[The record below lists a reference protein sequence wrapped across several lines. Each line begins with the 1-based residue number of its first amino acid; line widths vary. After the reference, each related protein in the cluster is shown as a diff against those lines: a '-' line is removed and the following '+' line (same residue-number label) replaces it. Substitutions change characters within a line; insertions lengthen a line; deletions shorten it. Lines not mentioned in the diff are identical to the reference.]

1 MRKTLLAEL
10 DTSSEGFDPGAFRST
25 LENTLNK
32 QPLPSSLKLDLGD
45 SAEQVSRQ
53 FRGEITDNQ
62 EMAELRLSLQKALQE
77 VLQRLL
83 TSFEVGVIQLCKQL
97 DNIRDALADE
107 LAHDLRQE
115 LDGLKVSFANKEQEL
130 NTYNVL
136 LSRLEPLINL
146 PD

>member
-83 TSFEVGVIQLCKQL
+83 TSFEAGVIQLCKQL
-97 DNIRDALADE
+97 NAIRDALADE

-115 LDGLKVSFANKEQEL
+115 LDSLKVSFANKEQEL

>member
-53 FRGEITDNQ
+53 VRGEITDNQ

-83 TSFEVGVIQLCKQL
+83 TSFEAGVIQLCKQL
-97 DNIRDALADE
+97 NAIRDALADE

-115 LDGLKVSFANKEQEL
+115 LDSLKVSFANKEQEL

>member
-1 MRKTLLAEL
+1 MLAEL

-83 TSFEVGVIQLCKQL
+83 TSFEAGVIQLCKQL
-97 DNIRDALADE
+97 NAIRDALADE

-115 LDGLKVSFANKEQEL
+115 LDSLKVSFANKEQEL

>member
-1 MRKTLLAEL
+1 MLAEL

-83 TSFEVGVIQLCKQL
+83 TSFEAGVIQLCKQL
-97 DNIRDALADE
+97 NAIRDALADE

-115 LDGLKVSFANKEQEL
+115 LDSLKASFANKEQEL

>member
-1 MRKTLLAEL
+1 LRKTLLAEL

-83 TSFEVGVIQLCKQL
+83 TSFEAGVIQLCKQL
-97 DNIRDALADE
+97 NAIRDALADE

-115 LDGLKVSFANKEQEL
+115 LDSLKVSFANKEQEL

>member
-32 QPLPSSLKLDLGD
+32 QPLPSSLNLDLGD

-83 TSFEVGVIQLCKQL
+83 TSFEAGVIQLCKQL
-97 DNIRDALADE
+97 NAIRDALADE

-115 LDGLKVSFANKEQEL
+115 LDSLKVSFANKEQEL

>member
-77 VLQRLL
+77 VMQRLL
-83 TSFEVGVIQLCKQL
+83 TSFEAGVIQLCKQL
-97 DNIRDALADE
+97 NAIRDALADE

-115 LDGLKVSFANKEQEL
+115 LGHPS
-130 NTYNVL
+130 
-136 LSRLEPLINL
+136 
-146 PD
+146 